1 MSTLFYQF
9 CQKSTHP
16 GGPDAVFARFHI
28 KALPFGQCLAVIIK
42 FFLIQRLVLSRLTT
56 DAASIPSANF
66 SAAKSRSFFSI
77 RLLLR

>member
-28 KALPFGQCLAVIIK
+28 KTLPFGQCLAVIIK
-42 FFLIQRLVLSRLTT
+42 FFLIQSW
-56 DAASIPSANF
+56 F
-66 SAAKSRSFFSI
+66 
-77 RLLLR
+77 